1 MDAAITVETKELTW
15 LKFGVAIFNLSEA
28 ILFKAVLSNTTTES
42 ALFIS
47 LFSVS
52 IELYGWT
59 TTSDV

>member
-47 LFSVS
+47 LFSVR
-52 IELYGWT
+52 IELYG
-59 TTSDV
+59 